1 MVVLERGVR
10 CKNEI
15 LGLLLCFNCKMS
27 VDKLINKIIKSLSLD
42 EICISSKLHTKTWR
56 KGQEWYTGGKKNEC
70 EKFQRALLEKGLGCE
85 VLKTNI
91 RLDVIEYNLKEETK
105 PLTKRGGFKYT
116 EDFDG
121 TWENLGSVFYA
132 NFKMICDSGGAQTR
146 SIREVYHFLIC
157 QHMYLLN
164 NPGNN
169 VYFVN
174 IIDGDQGYKFTYKN
188 FDENQ
193 ASLNDIQLDEKFV
206 DVIDRVYIGDMKNF
220 WSWYN
225 KLG

>member
-1 MVVLERGVR
+1 
-10 CKNEI
+10 
-15 LGLLLCFNCKMS
+15 
-27 VDKLINKIIKSLSLD
+27 
-42 EICISSKLHTKTWR
+42 
-56 KGQEWYTGGKKNEC
+56 
-70 EKFQRALLEKGLGCE
+70 
-85 VLKTNI
+85 
-91 RLDVIEYNLKEETK
+91 
-105 PLTKRGGFKYT
+105 
-116 EDFDG
+116 
-121 TWENLGSVFYA
+121 
-132 NFKMICDSGGAQTR
+132 MICDSGGAQTR

-206 DVIDRVYIGDMKNF
+206 DVIDRVYIGDMKKF

-225 KLG
+225 KLC